1 MSICIL
7 TDTTALFPPISASYR
22 QYISV
27 IPVKSDDHHLIPPEE
42 SDYIRIFDE
51 LEKHFNA
58 ILVLTT
64 SEGFLPTYERAKS
77 AAQFHGG
84 MAQIRVFNTKL
95 FGPGLGVLTQLAARK
110 AASGE
115 NLSDIEEYLR
125 SIVPYIFTIIF
136 PSNSAADLDN
146 KKVQG
151 VITASEKQNTGQIF
165 TLEDGQLNP
174 YKKVRTQR
182 HLLESFQDFLG
193 EFEKPQHLVY
203 FHGKNTG
210 IHARP
215 LREASNNLF
224 PGTNFNDLELNDTL
238 TIMFGENSVG
248 FSILESPQNA
258 DWPGN

>member
-7 TDTTALFPPISASYR
+7 TDTTALFPTISAGTR
-22 QYISV
+22 HFINV
-27 IPVKSDDHHLIPPEE
+27 VPVKSEDHHLIPPVE
-42 SDYIRIFDE
+42 SDFLKIFDD
-51 LEKHFNA
+51 LEKQFNA

-64 SEGFLPTYERAKS
+64 SDSFLPSYEAAKS

-84 MAQIRVFNTKL
+84 MAQIRVLNTNL

-110 AASGE
+110 AAAGE
-115 NLSDIEEYLR
+115 SVIVIEEYLR
-125 SIVPYIFTIIF
+125 SIIPYFFTIVF
-136 PSNSAADLDN
+136 PSNTASDLEN
-146 KKVQG
+146 KKIPG
-151 VITASEKQNTGQIF
+151 LFSPAEKSGPAQIY

-182 HLLESFQDFLG
+182 HLLESYQDFLS
-193 EFEKPQHLVY
+193 EFEQPQHLVY

-215 LREASNNLF
+215 LREAASNLF

-238 TIMFGENSVG
+238 TIMFGENTVG
-248 FSILESPQNA
+248 FSILEAPQNA
-258 DWPGN
+258 DWTGN

>member
-7 TDTTALFPPISASYR
+7 TDTTALFPPISAGNR
-22 QYISV
+22 HYISV
-27 IPVKSDDHHLIPPEE
+27 MPVKSEDQHLIPPEE
-42 SDYIRIFDE
+42 SDYLRIFDE
-51 LEKHFNA
+51 LEKQFKA
-58 ILVLTT
+58 ILVLTS
-64 SEGFLPTYERAKS
+64 SETFLPVFEKAKS

-84 MAQIRVFNTKL
+84 MAQIRVFDTNL

-110 AASGE
+110 AASGQTIIE
-115 NLSDIEEYLR
+115 IEEYLR

-136 PSNSAADLDN
+136 PSTSSADLDN
-146 KKVQG
+146 KKAQ
-151 VITASEKQNTGQIF
+151 VISAYSEKQNTGQIF
-165 TLEDGQLNP
+165 TLEEGQLNP

-224 PGTNFNDLELNDTL
+224 PGTNFNDLELNETL
-238 TIMFGENSVG
+238 TILFGENSVG

-258 DWPGN
+258 DWTGN